1 MQVKKTP
8 ELQSRLYIVVCY
20 LWEKLNSNY
29 INEVYTLDM
38 GHTMRF
44 FFLQRADKLRHLRP
58 KSAKC
63 TARPTSLAFAG
74 DFEE

>member
-1 MQVKKTP
+1 MLPVRKI
-8 ELQSRLYIVVCY
+8 ELELYQQSIYF
-20 LWEKLNSNY
+20 
-29 INEVYTLDM
+29 
-38 GHTMRF
+38 GHGTHDEI